1 MTMRRRGRFGVGAV
15 LSMAFVAGLAVAAFT
30 SHPGGEALA
39 DDAQLELVSIEA
51 EGGKTQS
58 SVDQTDATHVAS
70 TALDE
75 DATPKVKKRGCS
87 IAAK

>member
-1 MTMRRRGRFGVGAV
+1 MKLGRRGRLGVGAV
-15 LSMAFVAGLAVAAFT
+15 LPMMFLAGLAVAAFT
-30 SHPGGEALA
+30 SHAGGEARA
-39 DDAQLELVSIEA
+39 DDHQLELVSIEA

-75 DATPKVKKRGCS
+75 PETPKVKAKSCS
-87 IAAK
+87 RAK